1 MRGRLGFSSCI
12 SKRSYRLSDSATT
25 REENLEEGIELV
37 HPPCPGLC
45 DVTARSKENICFS
58 VAQNDSSLH
67 CSVMFRLHFVLVY
80 SFCCTISLP
89 KQTLL
94 CPATTVNISA
104 LSLEQAMQCLSVFC
118 SLKELLIHHI
128 NKHQP
133 VC

>member
-12 SKRSYRLSDSATT
+12 SKMSYRLSDSATT
-25 REENLEEGIELV
+25 QEQNLEEGIELV

-80 SFCCTISLP
+80 VFF
-89 KQTLL
+89 LL
-94 CPATTVNISA
+94 HHQFAQAHSVVSCHNSKHKCIVTRASNAVSVNI
-104 LSLEQAMQCLSVFC
+104 LF
-118 SLKELLIHHI
+118 
-128 NKHQP
+128 P
-133 VC
+133 